1 MTSHA
6 PIPTLSTSRLILRPW
21 REEDL
26 PAFAALNADPRVVE
40 FLPRCLER
48 AESNALAERIAA
60 HFRQHGCG
68 LWAVEAPGVAP
79 SIGFAGLAVP
89 SFEAHFTP
97 CLEIGWRLAFAH
109 WGRGYATEAAR
120 RVLAHAF
127 GPLGRA
133 EIVSFTTRDN
143 RRSRAVMERLAMRH
157 DPADDFLHPALP
169 EDHPQR
175 PHVLYRIGRRSF
187 VEATSGVGG
196 HAESR

>member
-1 MTSHA
+1 M
-6 PIPTLSTSRLILRPW
+6 PW
-21 REEDL
+21 
-26 PAFAALNADPRVVE
+26 P
-40 FLPRCLER
+40 
-48 AESNALAERIAA
+48 SRIAA

-79 SIGFAGLAVP
+79 FIGFAGLAVP

-127 GPLGRA
+127 GPLACA

-143 RRSRAVMERLAMRH
+143 RRSRAVMEQLAMQH
-157 DPADDFLHPALP
+157 DPADDFLHPTLP
-169 EDHPQR
+169 EGHPQR

-196 HAESR
+196 HTKSRREVGPGSTLTPDDVGDTDRLHRRTRRPMGGFVERRSPPGRRDRR